1 MIESH
6 ADMDVSL
13 FPVVVF
19 DLDDTLVSE
28 EPAAAASFAAT
39 AQAASTRYQIDA
51 ERLALT
57 ARERA
62 RELWYA
68 TPVHPYCMRIGIS
81 SWEGLWCRFE
91 GKEPEM
97 QWLRK
102 WSPRYRR
109 EVWNLAL
116 ADQGV
121 QDPMLAEELGEK
133 YDIECRA
140 RHHRFADVPA
150 CLDELSKSYTL
161 GVITNGA
168 SCLQRE
174 KLATADVYEYFD
186 ALVVSAEFGVA
197 KPDPAIFN
205 HALSLL
211 GCDREGPDR
220 DGPDRDGPVRKRPNR
235 DGPDR
240 EKPNREQAVMVG
252 DSLTR
257 DIDGA
262 IAAGLQAVW
271 VNRTGQPRPTDRPDL
286 LEVTT
291 LTDLPAALQSMT

>member
-1 MIESH
+1 VKR
-6 ADMDVSL
+6 AL
-13 FPVVVF
+13 LF
-19 DLDDTLVSE
+19 DLDDTLVVE
-28 EPAAAASFAAT
+28 EPAATASFAAT
-39 AQAASTRYQIDA
+39 AQAASERYRVDA
-51 ERLALT
+51 DSLAVA

-68 TPVHPYCMRIGIS
+68 TPAHPYCMRVGIS

-91 GKEPEM
+91 GEEPEV

-102 WSPRYRR
+102 WAPRYRR

-121 QDPMLAEELGEK
+121 HDQMLAEELGEK

-140 RHHRFADVPA
+140 RHHRFADVLD
-150 CLDELSKSYTL
+150 CLDDLSDSYTL
-161 GVITNGA
+161 GLITNGA

-174 KLATADVYEYFD
+174 KLATAGLDEYFD
-186 ALVVSAEFGVA
+186 VVVVSAEFGVA
-197 KPDPAIFN
+197 KPDASIFN

-211 GCDREGPDR
+211 RSNSEGSDREH
-220 DGPDRDGPVRKRPNR
+220 
-235 DGPDR
+235 
-240 EKPNREQAVMVG
+240 AVMIG

-262 IAAGLQAVW
+262 MAAGLKGVW
-271 VNRTGQPRPTDRPDL
+271 VNRSGQPRPADRPDL

-291 LTDLPAALQSMT
+291 LSDLPAALRRVVQ